1 MSLSLSRRSMLAG
14 FLSSL
19 AAPAIVKADMLMPIS
34 VWRYGPRPTVLAPGI
49 LLCNGAEVERSMFP
63 ELFSMMGTKFGAG
76 DGKYTFLIPSTPHSR
91 FDESAKPM
99 GLVVSG
105 RANIKLGRI
114 GQGFDLGS
122 NCVNAEILSS
132 VENGGKPIEW
142 TPKARMLMQESGGSL
157 EYVRPDMR
165 PHELNAAEREV
176 EWYISRFGKQSYHLD
191 RDLLRSRIIEDHQM
205 PSFTYA
211 EKRSAIE
218 GLIDRHLV

>member
-1 MSLSLSRRSMLAG
+1 MSLSLSRRSMLSG

-34 VWRYGPRPTVLAPGI
+34 VWRYGPRPIILADGI

-63 ELFSMMGTKFGAG
+63 ELFSMMGTRYGEG
-76 DGKYTFLIPSTPHSR
+76 NGKTTFLIPHVPARGFSETIP
-91 FDESAKPM
+91 PM

-105 RANIKLGRI
+105 QANIKLGNI

-122 NCVNAEILSS
+122 NCINAEILSS

-142 TPKARMLMQESGGSL
+142 TPKARMLMQERGLSS

-165 PHELNAAEREV
+165 PHELAAAEKDVKWYAEKGYSYDREMLT
-176 EWYISRFGKQSYHLD
+176 Y
-191 RDLLRSRIIEDHQM
+191 RIMENHQM
-205 PSFTYA
+205 PSFTYT
-211 EKRSAIE
+211 EKRTAIE
-218 GLIDRHLV
+218 GLIDRLL